1 MKELRFGIIGTGFWA
16 RYQLAAWREL
26 TGARCIALC
35 DRDVAK
41 ARALASE
48 AGISNVYET
57 AEALIRAEKP
67 DFLDI
72 ITNPDTHVELVKLAA
87 SHKIPVICQK
97 PLAPTLKEA
106 DELLL
111 TCRSAGVPLSIHENW
126 RWQAPIR
133 AFQEVLASGI
143 IGRVFRARIDY
154 CNSFPVFDNQ
164 PFLKNLEEFILSD
177 MGSHIFDVAR
187 FLFGEASSLFCQKHQ
202 VHSDIKGE
210 DAASVML
217 RMKTGASVI
226 CHLSYAS
233 RLEQDRFPETF
244 ILAEGELGSLELA
257 PDYWLRVTTRDGTHS
272 RRCPPPFY
280 SWADPRYALVH
291 SSMVACLGNLL
302 QALQTG
308 TTPETSADDNF
319 KTLQW
324 IHASYESA
332 RHGCVVRFNSLT
344 DLKVNK

>member
-26 TGARCIALC
+26 KGARCVAVC
-35 DRDVAK
+35 DRDVSK
-41 ARALASE
+41 ARALASNS
-48 AGISNVYET
+48 GITAVYEN
-57 AEALIRAEKP
+57 AEALIKAEKP

-72 ITNPDTHVELVKLAA
+72 ITDPNTHLPLAKLAA
-87 SHKIPVICQK
+87 AHQIPVICQK
-97 PLAPTLKEA
+97 PMAPTLAEA
-106 DELLL
+106 REMMDA
-111 TCRSAGVPLSIHENW
+111 CRSAGVPLSIHENW
-126 RWQAPIR
+126 RWQAPLR
-133 AFQEVLASGI
+133 ALKEVLASGI

-154 CNSFPVFDNQ
+154 CNSFPVFENQ

-187 FLFGEASSLFCQKHQ
+187 FLFGEASSLYCQTQ
-202 VHSDIKGE
+202 RVHPDIKGE

-217 RMKTGASVI
+217 RMVSGTTVT
-226 CHLSYAS
+226 CNLSYAS

-244 ILAEGELGSLELA
+244 LLVEGQLGSVELA
-257 PDYWLRVTTRDGTHS
+257 PDYWLRVTTADGTQS

-291 SSMVACLGNLL
+291 SSIVACHANLL
-302 QALQTG
+302 KALQTG
-308 TTPETSADDNF
+308 TAPETSADDNF
-319 KTLQW
+319 KTLQL

-332 RHGCVVRFNSLT
+332 RHGSVVEINSLSNP
-344 DLKVNK
+344 K